1 MLPKWHFTQSSSLL
15 SLRVLTFKKL
25 IKASVLFPVGSIA
38 FDRLICEN
46 RQLRRDREVLNQKL
60 ARSKAALQDTLV
72 RLARSNMHKQDQ
84 VKVSPAAARR
94 PASRQLSE
102 RGGSADPTNCQSHM
116 AASPAFSRRN
126 DGYDQSHLAASPAF
140 TRRHEAGGHPTSGHL
155 AVSPAFSRR
164 NVEFGDN
171 GPSSPLGS
179 DPWQSHR
186 WVFDSVFNIFTVH

>member
-1 MLPKWHFTQSSSLL
+1 M
-15 SLRVLTFKKL
+15 
-25 IKASVLFPVGSIA
+25 GSIA

-84 VKVSPAAARR
+84 VTVSPAAARR

-102 RGGSADPTNCQSHM
+102 RGGSADPTYC
-116 AASPAFSRRN
+116 
-126 DGYDQSHLAASPAF
+126 QSHLAASPAF